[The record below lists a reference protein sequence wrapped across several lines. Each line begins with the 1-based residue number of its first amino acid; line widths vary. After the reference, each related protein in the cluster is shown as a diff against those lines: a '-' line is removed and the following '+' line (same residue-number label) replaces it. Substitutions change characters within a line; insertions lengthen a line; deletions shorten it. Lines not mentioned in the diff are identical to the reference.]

1 MNSENNVLTNI
12 LVGIVVFSIILNI
25 LFVFKIADFRRNSEQ
40 IKQLPSE
47 EKSLNQNVVNFIK
60 LFVQDVLKADKKVDE
75 ETRAELD
82 NAIKYIGDEGISN
95 SWEIFS
101 NSKTEIEAQIN
112 VKNLIEDLINKLEK

>member
-112 VKNLIEDLINKLEK
+112 VKILIEYLINKL